1 MSVGY
6 DMSNYYDINAKAY
19 IENTINC
26 DMSIHYEK
34 FLKYL
39 PDKGKIL
46 DVGFG
51 SGFCNKGESKYP
63 LKRYT
68 VTRNGDYLRITQ

>member
-1 MSVGY
+1 MNVGY
-6 DMSNYYDINAKAY
+6 NMSNYYDINAKDY

-39 PDKGKIL
+39 PAKGKIL
-46 DVGFG
+46 DIG
-51 SGFCNKGESKYP
+51 YW
-63 LKRYT
+63 
-68 VTRNGDYLRITQ
+68 IW